1 MTARTTRR
9 ALLLIAADWQ
19 SRALALAELQER
31 GYDVMAVPGLR
42 HAVKALINE
51 RVAPALIVLDVHDD
65 GGATP
70 RRVEQLLDL
79 APDAP
84 LILIVGVYDRA
95 AWEPL
100 RARAAAWLQRPVSV
114 GQVATAVEQASGVVG
129 PRAGCPA

>member
-1 MTARTTRR
+1 MGRG

-31 GYDVMAVPGLR
+31 GYDVTAVPGLR
-42 HAVKALINE
+42 HAVKALVDE
-51 RVAPALIVLDVHDD
+51 RVAPGLIVLDVHDD
-65 GGATP
+65 DDATP

-79 APDAP
+79 APEAP

-95 AWEPL
+95 TWEPL

-114 GQVATAVEQASGVVG
+114 GEVAKAVE
-129 PRAGCPA
+129 RAMRQVRHG